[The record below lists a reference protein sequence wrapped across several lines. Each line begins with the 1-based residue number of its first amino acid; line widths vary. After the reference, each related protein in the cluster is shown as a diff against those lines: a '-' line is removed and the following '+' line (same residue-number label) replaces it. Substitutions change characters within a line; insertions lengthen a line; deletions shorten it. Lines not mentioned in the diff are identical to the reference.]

1 MALSLWQVHA
11 DTVLLNAEIDQPL
24 AILLAAGSND
34 KLSFSES
41 NQAPFQSTGKVQEP
55 SAQKLY
61 TFVKVNE

>member
-1 MALSLWQVHA
+1 M
-11 DTVLLNAEIDQPL
+11 LLNAEIDQPL
-24 AILLAAGSND
+24 VILLAAGSND
-34 KLSFSES
+34 ILSFPES